1 VERACGSRRRLV
13 RFPGIVSVVLQSAGR
28 NWAPNGTLEALG
40 YTRPVPAERIAQ
52 NLAFINWTVL
62 TGLAIGSFSAVVLAR
77 MRTDATRGFLAF
89 TAACS
94 VAIGILAFLSDQAL
108 PAALSGTPIRI
119 DPAWDVP
126 RRAAL
131 GAFVVLAAI
140 QVVVIARGRRA
151 PLVSGAALLAAG
163 ATLAFGALGWGGGT
177 LFAIPLLLQLAV
189 LAVATGGVFAAM
201 ILGHWYLVT
210 PKLPEAPL
218 ILISR
223 VLLAVV
229 GLQVALFVVWVS
241 TGAGPGGGGG
251 PFTVL
256 VGPWALFVWL
266 RLIVGLIFP
275 LVVSWAALQTARTR
289 SMESATG
296 LLYINVGTIA
306 AGTILA
312 AGLYFGA
319 GLLV

>member
-1 VERACGSRRRLV
+1 
-13 RFPGIVSVVLQSAGR
+13 
-28 NWAPNGTLEALG
+28 
-40 YTRPVPAERIAQ
+40 
-52 NLAFINWTVL
+52 
-62 TGLAIGSFSAVVLAR
+62 
-77 MRTDATRGFLAF
+77 M
-89 TAACS
+89 TAA
-94 VAIGILAFLSDQAL
+94 VATLIF
-108 PAALSGTPIRI
+108 
-119 DPAWDVP
+119 
-126 RRAAL
+126 
-131 GAFVVLAAI
+131 GAFGWAGSI
-140 QVVVIARGRRA
+140 
-151 PLVSGAALLAAG
+151 LL
-163 ATLAFGALGWGGGT
+163 
-177 LFAIPLLLQLAV
+177 AIPLLLQLIV
-189 LAVATGGVFAAM
+189 LALATGGVLAAM

-223 VLLAVV
+223 LLLAVV
-229 GLQVALFVVWVS
+229 ALQVVLFTVWVA
-241 TGAGPGGGGG
+241 TGAGPGGGG

-256 VGPWALFVWL
+256 VGPWAMFVWL

-275 LVVSWAALQTARTR
+275 LIVSWAAVQTARSR

>member
-1 VERACGSRRRLV
+1 L
-13 RFPGIVSVVLQSAGR
+13 
-28 NWAPNGTLEALG
+28 
-40 YTRPVPAERIAQ
+40 VPAERIAE

-62 TGLAIGSFSAVVLAR
+62 TGLAFGSFAAVVLAR
-77 MRTDATRGFLAF
+77 LRTDATRGFLAF
-89 TAACS
+89 TATCA
-94 VAIGILAFLSDQAL
+94 AGLGILAFLSDQAL
-108 PAALSGTPIRI
+108 PLVRPGSPFQA
-119 DPAWDVP
+119 DPTFDLP
-126 RRAAL
+126 RRIFLAAFCL
-131 GAFVVLAAI
+131 LAAAYVVALARRRRAPVLAA
-140 QVVVIARGRRA
+140 AG
-151 PLVSGAALLAAG
+151 LAAAA
-163 ATLAFGALGWGGGT
+163 ATLICGALAWGGSA
-177 LFAIPLLLQLAV
+177 LFAVPLLLQLAI

-223 VLLAVV
+223 SLLFVV
-229 GLQVALFVVWVS
+229 GLQVVLFAVWVS
-241 TGAGPGGGGG
+241 TGAGPGGGG

-275 LVVSWAALQTARTR
+275 LVVSWAAVQTARSR

>member
-1 VERACGSRRRLV
+1 
-13 RFPGIVSVVLQSAGR
+13 
-28 NWAPNGTLEALG
+28 
-40 YTRPVPAERIAQ
+40 VPAERIAE

-62 TGLAIGSFSAVVLAR
+62 TGLAIGSFVAVVLAR
-77 MRTDATRGFLAF
+77 LRTEATRGFLSF
-89 TAACS
+89 TAACA
-94 VAIGILAFLSDQAL
+94 VVLGILAFLSDQAL
-108 PAALSGTPIRI
+108 PIPGLGSPIRI
-119 DPAWDVP
+119 DPAFDAP
-126 RRAAL
+126 RRVAL
-131 GAFVVLAAI
+131 GAFCVLAALYT
-140 QVVVIARGRRA
+140 VALAGRRRA
-151 PLVSGAALLAAG
+151 PALAFAGLAAAA
-163 ATLAFGALGWGGGT
+163 ATLVFGALAWTGGT
-177 LFAIPLLLQLAV
+177 ALAVPLLLQLVV
-189 LAVATGGVFAAM
+189 LAAATGGVFAAM

-223 VLLAVV
+223 GLLAIVA
-229 GLQVALFVVWVS
+229 LQVVLFAVWVS
-241 TGAGPGGGGG
+241 TGAGPGGGG

-256 VGPWALFVWL
+256 AGPWALFVWL

-275 LVVSWAALQTARTR
+275 LVVSWAAVQTARSR

>member
-1 VERACGSRRRLV
+1 M
-13 RFPGIVSVVLQSAGR
+13 AG
-28 NWAPNGTLEALG
+28 TQ
-40 YTRPVPAERIAQ
+40 IAQ

-62 TGLAIGSFSAVVLAR
+62 TGLALGAFAAVVLLR
-77 MRTDATRGFLAF
+77 RRSPATGEFLRFTTICAVAF
-89 TAACS
+89 
-94 VAIGILAFLSDQAL
+94 GILAWLSDGAL
-108 PAALSGTPIRI
+108 PTSLGDSPVTV
-119 DPAWDVP
+119 DPAWDAP

-131 GAFVVLAAI
+131 AAFWLLAIGGLVIGRVRPTWSRAFDLAA
-140 QVVVIARGRRA
+140 
-151 PLVSGAALLAAG
+151 LAAG
-163 ATLAFGALGWGGGT
+163 VLTLVFGALAWGGGSLGT
-177 LFAIPLLLQLAV
+177 LALLLELSVVSA
-189 LAVATGGVFAAM
+189 ATGGVFAAM

-218 ILISR
+218 ILLSR
-223 VLLAVV
+223 VLLGVVALQV
-229 GLQVALFVVWVS
+229 GLFAVWMA
-241 TGAGPGGGGG
+241 TGAGPADVA
-251 PFTVL
+251 PFTAL

-275 LVVSWAALQTARTR
+275 LVVSRAAVQTARTR